1 MIWNSFKQDYL
12 SISEREKNEVLENTK
27 QTALKLVSFEDYTD
41 DDEQSDLESYKKFI
55 NTLTYDE
62 YINKRRV
69 NYYGD

>member
-1 MIWNSFKQDYL
+1 MFKKYYL
-12 SISEREKNEVLENTK
+12 AIIEREKNKVLENTK
-27 QTALKLVSFEDYTD
+27 QTTLKLVSFEDYTD

-55 NTLTYDE
+55 KTLTYDE